1 MSGIT
6 IVHKNYDE
14 NFDANIKFLIDMVKD
29 NHKPDILVLPNMF
42 FGPEDISLDIINARL
57 NNISKSPIIFFGIKN
72 NTYVYDG
79 KITRTNTFIFDGNLF
94 NLVTDE
100 RDIKNNCYL
109 NILLCNKP
117 FGIKNINED
126 THQNTLAISISGV
139 IGDYIFDGR
148 GYICKDKTYHLQRWN
163 ELSQHF
169 SWRQINNIQ
178 NLDYSRSSYGETYK
192 ALVYGLRYFDATFIL
207 EDDIKSLLLFGVAK
221 DSFKSPDI
229 FKNKSSE
236 NIEWMASKYGINI
249 PVTNNQQT
257 YPLKLFD
264 AINDIDDIKNLIS
277 WRNKLS
283 DLDIKGFNFDGIVHP
298 FPEEGK

>member
-6 IVHKNYDE
+6 IIHKNYDE
-14 NFDANIKFLIDMVKD
+14 NFDANIKFLIDKVKD

-42 FGPEDISLDIINARL
+42 FGKEDISLDIINTRL
-57 NNISKSPIIFFGIKN
+57 NDIPKSPIIFFGIKN

-117 FGIKNINED
+117 FGIKNIDED
-126 THQNTLAISISGV
+126 IHQNTLSVSISGV
-139 IGDYIFDGR
+139 IGDDIFDGR

-178 NLDYSRSSYGETYK
+178 NLNYNRSPYGETYK

-207 EDDIKSLLLFGVAK
+207 EDDIKSLLLFGLAK
-221 DSFKSPDI
+221 DSFKSPI
-229 FKNKSSE
+229 VFKNKSSE
-236 NIEWMASKYGINI
+236 NIEWMASKYEINI
-249 PVTNNQQT
+249 PVTNNQQI
-257 YPLKLFD
+257 YPLNLFD
-264 AINDIDDIKNLIS
+264 AINGINDIKSLIS
-277 WRNKLS
+277 WRNNLS